1 MLAHEKNA
9 ETVIAEMRGNE
20 EFLFEHKLFTVHSCV
35 FRRTGGA
42 GGGVALYM
50 PLGNVMVAVPVDKI
64 VKTFDIPADSNDAA
78 LLSRVAAALKY
89 VQEVRPGDSIPSEI
103 INGRASWMVDPKFL
117 AAAKAKISLQLVA
130 WLSGNHVDD
139 LDINEFVVLAERAD
153 MREKVQEAF
162 ASIAERLGY
171 GSDRRQEVVDLVDRF
186 AIELSYIEALRDRFN
201 ELRHLLT
208 KLKSLAALYRRD
220 RNTVEAITRCS
231 TLLAKPVQRVLDKF
245 TSFDA
250 NVGEIL
256 NTLQRFD
263 VQVDYVRDTRDEL
276 RESYLYW
283 EEMITLWEP
292 LKPIPGTE
300 TERTVQET
308 YRFAARNFSSGVAW
322 AGG

>member
-1 MLAHEKNA
+1 MLAQEKKPD
-9 ETVIAEMRGNE
+9 TVEIRGGNE
-20 EFLFEHKLFTVHSCV
+20 EFRFEHKLFSVNSCV

-42 GGGVALYM
+42 GGGVSLYM

-64 VKTFDIPADSNDAA
+64 VRTFDIPTNSGDAA

-130 WLSGNHVDD
+130 WLTGDHVDN
-139 LDINEFVVLAERAD
+139 LDINEFIVLAERTD
-153 MREKVQEAF
+153 IRGKVQDAF
-162 ASIAERLGY
+162 SSIAEKLGF
-171 GSDRRQEVVDLVDRF
+171 GADRKQEVIELVDRF

-201 ELRHLLT
+201 ELRHVLS
-208 KLKSLAALYRRD
+208 KLKALAALYRRD
-220 RNTVEAITRCS
+220 RNAVETIARCS
-231 TLLAKPVQRVLDKF
+231 TLLAKPVQRVVDKF
-245 TSFDA
+245 TAFDA

-263 VQVDYVRDTRDEL
+263 AQVVYVRDTRDEL
-276 RESYLYW
+276 RENYLYW
-283 EEMITLWEP
+283 EEMIRLWEN
-292 LKPIPGTE
+292 LKPISGTE
-300 TERTVQET
+300 AERGIQET

>member
-1 MLAHEKNA
+1 MLAQEKKPDTA
-9 ETVIAEMRGNE
+9 EVRGGNE
-20 EFLFEHKLFTVHSCV
+20 EFRFEHKLFSVNSCV

-42 GGGVALYM
+42 GSGVSLYM

-64 VKTFDIPADSNDAA
+64 VKTFDIPTDSADAA

-130 WLSGNHVDD
+130 WLTGNHVDN
-139 LDINEFVVLAERAD
+139 LDINEFIVLAERSD
-153 MREKVQEAF
+153 VRDKVQEAF
-162 ASIAERLGY
+162 SSIAEKLGY
-171 GSDRRQEVVDLVDRF
+171 GADHKQQVVELVDRF

-201 ELRHLLT
+201 ELRHVLS
-208 KLKSLAALYRRD
+208 KLKTLSTLNRRD
-220 RNTVEAITRCS
+220 RNAVESIARCS
-231 TLLAKPVQRVLDKF
+231 TLLAKPVQRILDKL
-245 TSFDA
+245 TAFDA

-263 VQVDYVRDTRDEL
+263 AQVVYVRDTRDEL
-276 RESYLYW
+276 REHYLYW
-283 EEMITLWEP
+283 EEMIRLWEN
-292 LKPIPGTE
+292 LKPISGPDAD
-300 TERTVQET
+300 RAVQET
-308 YRFAARNFSSGVAW
+308 YRFAARNFSGGVAW